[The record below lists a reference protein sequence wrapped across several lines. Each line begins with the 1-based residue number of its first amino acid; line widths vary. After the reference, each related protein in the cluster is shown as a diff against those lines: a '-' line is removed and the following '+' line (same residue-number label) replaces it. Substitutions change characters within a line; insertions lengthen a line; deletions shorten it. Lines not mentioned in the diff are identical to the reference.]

1 MVNLLGKQDELNRP
15 AHMVALLA
23 AHFDDL
29 VRNLKAINPAANIF
43 GVSYISNIDVNQKCA
58 FNLLSHEFEFFS
70 FSAFFLSRSLFTLHA
85 VMH

>member
-43 GVSYISNIDVNQKCA
+43 GVSYISNIDVTNNA
-58 FNLLSHEFEFFS
+58 LLIYYLMNLNSFHLVPFFYPVVY
-70 FSAFFLSRSLFTLHA
+70 LLC
-85 VMH
+85 MP